1 MKRLHTKTILPLI
14 TIALFLI
21 TLASCQSSTAPSV
34 DATTDGA
41 RETQAQRSELIKQI
55 FYNIPSPIEM
65 ANLIQKTNV
74 QYKPELLSKHGRE
87 KEFLTQDIQALNLG
101 VYGAD
106 LSYCRVFDQI
116 QESIKYLSS
125 IRYLTQALQIP
136 QDESNKAVERLEKNL
151 SNKDSLIN
159 VVIDMFT
166 NADTYLKENQREG
179 TAVLILVGSWVE
191 GMYIATN
198 LIPDNAKRPELL
210 ERIAHQKHS
219 SQNLKKLLE
228 PYATENQFRQTV
240 FEHLQSIAQSFEN
253 VTVNQSPVKVTDD
266 AQQQK
271 TVLQSESKYSI
282 APATYTEIKEKLAKL
297 RSVITKE

>member
-1 MKRLHTKTILPLI
+1 MRRLHQWTILPQI
-14 TIALFLI
+14 TIVIIVLS
-21 TLASCQSSTAPSV
+21 LAGCQSSTTPTV
-34 DATTDGA
+34 EATADGA
-41 RETQAQRSELIKQI
+41 KQTQAQRSELIKQI

-65 ANLIQKTNV
+65 ASLIQKTNV
-74 QYKPELLSKHGRE
+74 QYRPELLSKHGRE

-125 IRYLTQALQIP
+125 IRFLTQSLQIP
-136 QDESNKAVERLEKNL
+136 QDESNKAVERLERNL

-210 ERIAHQKHS
+210 EKIAHQKHS
-219 SQNLKKLLE
+219 AHNLSKLLE
-228 PYATENQFRQTV
+228 PYAAENQFRQTV
-240 FEHLQSIAQSFEN
+240 YEHIQSICKTFEN
-253 VTVNQSPVKVTDD
+253 VIVNQSPVKVTDNVK
-266 AQQQK
+266 QQK

-282 APATYTEIKEKLAKL
+282 DPATYTDIKEKLAKL
-297 RSVITKE
+297 RSIIIKE

>member
-1 MKRLHTKTILPLI
+1 MKSSYFKTILRFYPAIIIGIILS
-14 TIALFLI
+14 A
-21 TLASCQSSTAPSV
+21 CQSNTAPNI
-34 DATTDGA
+34 DTTA
-41 RETQAQRSELIKQI
+41 ENIKQTQAQRSELIKQI

-65 ANLIQKTNV
+65 ANLIQKTSV
-74 QYKPELLSKHGRE
+74 QYNPDLLSKYGRE

-125 IRYLTQALQIP
+125 IRYLTQSLQIP
-136 QDESNKAVERLEKNL
+136 QDQSNKAVERLEKNL

-159 VVIDMFT
+159 VVIDLFT

-198 LIPDNAKRPELL
+198 LIPENTKRPEIL
-210 ERIAHQKHS
+210 EKIAHQKYS
-219 SQNLKKLLE
+219 SQNLIKLLE
-228 PYATENQFRQTV
+228 PYAAENQFRQSV
-240 FEHLQSIAQSFEN
+240 YEHLQILGKVFDN
-253 VTVNQSPVKVTDD
+253 VVIEQGPVKVSDD
-266 AQQQK
+266 VKNQK
-271 TVLQSESKYSI
+271 TVLQADSNYKITPETFK
-282 APATYTEIKEKLAKL
+282 EIKENLAKI
-297 RSVITKE
+297 RSIITKE